1 MGTLPPLGSLIR
13 TNPTVQPA
21 GGRKSKSGAFWGD
34 RKESAKARKI
44 RKQNTED
51 FLNKLFG
58 GNRPPSFSHSPKFSL
73 IQQTSRQTAKKSK
86 DPASKKDDNIIP
98 INGLDTLAQAIE
110 LQITNKATVE
120 PNGTTKVKKRRSPTS
135 EDDEYT
141 GESSTTKRP
150 KGTSKTDDSR
160 KSTKKQTKSSAKKQ
174 KVDAQLSSIQD
185 PKEIKAE
192 EEAEAQAEAE
202 LRIELMKDD
211 DVEEDDLLCNSV
223 VQEDMTEEEM
233 WDWNPFGEVED
244 AEDYTYVLQALVE
257 EQTGKAF
264 QKSEVE
270 GADSPDGT
278 TCSRSRVYRP
288 LTAYERS
295 SGLLQ
300 EPIVSDTTAAEAK
313 ANARANRLANRR
325 SAVDKSTKNKAA
337 GESDT
342 IKINHLK
349 NRRKQLRFAKSPI
362 HAWGLFAEEPIDANE
377 IVIEYVGEVIRHQVA
392 EKREKE
398 YERTGIGS
406 SYLFRVDNDR
416 VIDATKRGNV
426 ARFINHCCAPNCVAK
441 IVTID
446 KQKRI
451 VIYSSRDIVPG
462 EEITYDYKFPIE
474 QEKIPCHCG
483 SKFCKGSLN

>member
-1 MGTLPPLGSLIR
+1 
-13 TNPTVQPA
+13 
-21 GGRKSKSGAFWGD
+21 
-34 RKESAKARKI
+34 
-44 RKQNTED
+44 
-51 FLNKLFG
+51 
-58 GNRPPSFSHSPKFSL
+58 
-73 IQQTSRQTAKKSK
+73 
-86 DPASKKDDNIIP
+86 
-98 INGLDTLAQAIE
+98 
-110 LQITNKATVE
+110 
-120 PNGTTKVKKRRSPTS
+120 
-135 EDDEYT
+135 
-141 GESSTTKRP
+141 
-150 KGTSKTDDSR
+150 
-160 KSTKKQTKSSAKKQ
+160 
-174 KVDAQLSSIQD
+174 
-185 PKEIKAE
+185 
-192 EEAEAQAEAE
+192 
-202 LRIELMKDD
+202 MKDD
-211 DVEEDDLLCNSV
+211 DVEEDDILWNSV
-223 VQEDMTEEEM
+223 VHEDMTEEET

-244 AEDYTYVLQALVE
+244 AEDYTYVLRALVE
-257 EQTGKAF
+257 EKTGKIF
-264 QKSEVE
+264 PESGVE
-270 GADSPDGT
+270 GIEYPDGT
-278 TCSRSRVYRP
+278 TCSRSRVYKP

-362 HAWGLFAEEPIDANE
+362 HAWGLFAEEPIDAND